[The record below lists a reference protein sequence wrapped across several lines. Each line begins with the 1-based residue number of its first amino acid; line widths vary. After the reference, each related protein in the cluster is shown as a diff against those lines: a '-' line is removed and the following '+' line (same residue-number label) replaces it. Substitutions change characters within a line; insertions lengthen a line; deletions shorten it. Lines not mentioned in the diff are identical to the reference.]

1 MINSENTYRSEL
13 RERILAIATQMFTTR
28 GIRKV
33 KMDDIAN
40 RLKISKR
47 TLYEVYQN
55 KEDLCWRCC
64 KETMRRNGK
73 D

>member
-33 KMDDIAN
+33 KMDDIA
-40 RLKISKR
+40 
-47 TLYEVYQN
+47 TV
-55 KEDLCWRCC
+55 
-64 KETMRRNGK
+64 
-73 D
+73 